1 MEATRMDRI
10 AQLEKLLAAEPG
22 DTFVL
27 YSLGQEH
34 AKAGQHEQAIGFYER
49 CIESEPGEHYA
60 YFHMARSLEA
70 MGEEG
75 RAVEVL
81 SAGLARARAD
91 GNMKASSELDAYRG
105 QLA

>member
-1 MEATRMDRI
+1 MDRI
-10 AQLEKLLAAEPG
+10 AQLETMLAAEPS

-34 AKAGQHEQAIGFYER
+34 AKAGRHEEAIRFYER
-49 CIESEPGEHYA
+49 CIAADPGEHYA

-70 MGEEG
+70 QGEEG

-81 SAGLARARAD
+81 TTGLARARAD
-91 GNMKASSELDAYRG
+91 GNEKASSELDAYRS

>member
-1 MEATRMDRI
+1 

-34 AKAGQHEQAIGFYER
+34 AKAGRHEEAIGFYER
-49 CIESEPGEHYA
+49 CLAADPGEHYA

-70 MGEEG
+70 EGQEE

-81 SAGLARARAD
+81 TRGLARARAD
-91 GNMKASSELDAYRG
+91 GNEKASSELDAYRS